1 MNEYGFFH
9 KQPLPIIL
17 KAGLKIKQPPLKFA
31 LFGFFVQS
39 EELLPLPVL

>member
-17 KAGLKIKQPPLKFA
+17 KAGIKTKQTPLKFA
-31 LFGFFVQS
+31 LCGFLVQS